1 MLHNGMQANRRL
13 YYLIVK
19 LYCLGVV
26 TFCFYLQC
34 SAGDGL
40 RANLSAKDA
49 PHNIIIPQRP
59 IQPKGVTQ
67 EEFIPLLRTDFI
79 NKYAVKRKEKTG
91 TDETVGK
98 KISEVD
104 S

>member
-1 MLHNGMQANRRL
+1 M

-40 RANLSAKDA
+40 CANLSTKDA

-67 EEFIPLLRTDFI
+67 EEFIPLLRTDLI
-79 NKYAVKRKEKTG
+79 NKYAVKKTNKQGQTKQWKKGEKKKEK
-91 TDETVGK
+91 K
-98 KISEVD
+98 KESEVD